1 MGHETYA
8 PFLLDLDMNIEDI
21 FIGAWVYVTNLPEVG
36 QKTAVKVL
44 GINTCKGCV
53 RCEYNGITTWVW
65 MERLEPIP
73 LTAEILEKNGFV
85 YDDTPFIQA
94 WTQFGL
100 SIYGGYG
107 YYRINCGQ
115 NVAMDVRSVHL
126 LQLALRLSEI
136 EKQITL

>member
-1 MGHETYA
+1 
-8 PFLLDLDMNIEDI
+8 MNIEDI

-73 LTAEILEKNGFV
+73 LTTEILKKTFPRQSDGL
-85 YDDTPFIQA
+85 A
-94 WTQFGL
+94 WFPDEGVFNCCTLHDGNIDASGL
-100 SIYGGYG
+100 FRY
-107 YYRINCGQ
+107 
-115 NVAMDVRSVHL
+115 VHQ
-126 LQLALRLSEI
+126 LQHALRLCGIDKEI
-136 EKQITL
+136 EL